1 MKSQNL
7 TPFSKMGCS
16 GVGGERGG
24 GGGKNLPS
32 VSIHLKI

>member
-24 GGGKNLPS
+24 GGKNLPS